1 MRKLVFVIA
10 PPLVGL
16 LAWLFLSW
24 PELPEGAQSRGA
36 QSASAADQREA
47 EGPADVVIADTASDG
62 TPEKPPP
69 QASQDQLPSTA
80 DASPTEPAA
89 VDASDPDS
97 ARQSAAPGTRL
108 AELQRRALAGEP
120 KAMRDWV
127 DALEQCVALVAPPHG
142 AAGSGRYLD
151 VLGEDWAARWQQY
164 GLPLLAPLEDDCRAL
179 FPEQDRSRLLD
190 RWQAMGLEAVAAL
203 AASGDPLAQLAQEGF
218 RTRETP
224 TPEQWARWQS
234 LALAALDPAN
244 PQSLVDIGHA
254 ATHLSRFDSST
265 VWQLVACDLG
275 LDCSADGALMRQNC
289 LSQGL
294 CVEGDYESALLR
306 LLPPRQWSR
315 VQAQRQALREAI
327 ARGELGGL
335 FDRPPPRPPGGG

>member
-80 DASPTEPAA
+80 DVSPPPSAA
-89 VDASDPDS
+89 VEASDPD
-97 ARQSAAPGTRL
+97 AGRPSAAPGTRL

-120 KAMRDWV
+120 KAMRDWL
-127 DALEQCVALVAPPHG
+127 DALEQCGKVFAPWYHPD
-142 AAGSGRYLD
+142 APRYVDL
-151 VLGEDWAARWQQY
+151 LSEDWAARWQQY
-164 GLPLLAPLEDDCRAL
+164 ALPLLAPLTDDCRAL
-179 FPEQDRSRLLD
+179 FPEQDQRRLWE
-190 RWQAMGLEAVAAL
+190 RWRALRTEAIAAL
-203 AASGDPLAQLAQEGF
+203 AAGDPLAQLVQDHLQVRG
-218 RTRETP
+218 P
-224 TPEQWARWQS
+224 LTPEQWARRQA

-244 PQSLVDIGHA
+244 PQSLVELGRRAHY
-254 ATHLSRFDSST
+254 LSRFDT
-265 VWQLVACDLG
+265 EAAWLLVACDLG
-275 LDCSADGALMRQNC
+275 LDCSPDGALMRQNC
-289 LSQGL
+289 LSQGA
-294 CVEGDYESALLR
+294 CPDGDYESALLR
-306 LLPPRQWSR
+306 LMPPREWSR
-315 VQAQRQALREAI
+315 VQAQRQALRESI
-327 ARGELGGL
+327 ARGELSDL